1 MAKFELNFKIKQ
13 IIENFLN
20 DSSSLID
27 DDFKEKLKN
36 VIDGDYIEF
45 EDLKR
50 IQLVNNKNGTFRL
63 F

>member
-50 IQLVNNKNGTFRL
+50 IQLINNKNGTFRL

>member
-50 IQLVNNKNGTFRL
+50 IQLINNKNGTLRL